1 MNLIVPLEIRPQKEY
16 FSNLKKK
23 KKEIVI
29 RNKEAKIFK
38 SGIIIV
44 ARDLLLNKKN
54 YYEKRSN

>member
-44 ARDLLLNKKN
+44 ARDLLLNKK
-54 YYEKRSN
+54 KLL